1 MDQQFYIDAMRAKG
15 VADATDL
22 QQRSAEMNGTAL
34 YAEEEKIPSFGA
46 ACAKMNM
53 LERPVGFVCKS
64 SAGRVVKLLQVYDS
78 TIYPQEPEELPAQWG
93 FKWSTD
99 PSKALPFIAL
109 STSPYSKGDCC
120 TEGGKTWRSKIDNNV
135 HSPSDYPQGWQDVA
149 TDGGGGTVDPEPQP
163 EPTEPTGPE
172 QPQPEPPTEP
182 TEPEPE
188 RPTEPEQ
195 PEKPPEFVQPT
206 GGHDAYKIGDRVT
219 YKGKVYESTINGN
232 VWTPDAYPQGWRE
245 IV

>member
-1 MDQQFYIDAMRAKG
+1 MNQQLYINAMYAKG

-22 QQRSAEMNGTAL
+22 QTRSADMDGTAL
-34 YAEEEKIPSFGA
+34 YSEDEKIPSFVA

-99 PSKALPFIAL
+99 PAKALSFIAL

-135 HSPSDYPQGWQDVA
+135 HAPSAYPQGWQDVA
-149 TDGGGGTVDPEPQP
+149 TEGGGSTDPTPGPQPEPQP
-163 EPTEPTGPE
+163 EPS
-172 QPQPEPPTEP
+172 PQV
-182 TEPEPE
+182 
-188 RPTEPEQ
+188 
-195 PEKPPEFVQPT
+195 PEFKQPT
-206 GGHDAYKIGDRVT
+206 GAHDSYKKGDRVRFE
-219 YKGKVYESTINGN
+219 GKVYESVIENNAYSPAT
-232 VWTPDAYPQGWRE
+232 YPQGWRE
-245 IV
+245 VTE